1 MWPFKSK
8 RVEPDWL
15 KITKFME
22 EARKKEGALVAEALK
37 SKHGKELEDAYLRGY
52 AYGQSELFASMRRD
66 PEAYHKF
73 IDAHAGVPCLH
84 LTPET
89 FIKET
94 LDNAM
99 AAFYKDIREELE
111 KK

>member
-1 MWPFKSK
+1 
-8 RVEPDWL
+8 
-15 KITKFME
+15 
-22 EARKKEGALVAEALK
+22 
-37 SKHGKELEDAYLRGY
+37 
-52 AYGQSELFASMRRD
+52 MRRD

-89 FIKET
+89 FVKET

-99 AAFYKDIREELE
+99 AAFYKDLREELE

>member
-37 SKHGKELEDAYLRGY
+37 SNT
-52 AYGQSELFASMRRD
+52 QSLLLVFL
-66 PEAYHKF
+66 K
-73 IDAHAGVPCLH
+73 G
-84 LTPET
+84 
-89 FIKET
+89 
-94 LDNAM
+94 
-99 AAFYKDIREELE
+99 
-111 KK
+111 